1 MDVSA
6 GLQRMEN
13 NPALCGPAGGVFG
26 GALGLFQFYD
36 VPDIVRDE
44 QRTNACQYKD
54 KGENNS

>member
-1 MDVSA
+1 
-6 GLQRMEN
+6 MEN

-44 QRTNACQYKD
+44 QWTNACQYKN